1 MARKCT
7 ITGKKP
13 MSGNN
18 VSHAQNKTKRRFMP
32 NLQEIRLF
40 SESLGRFVKIRLSV
54 QGLRTV
60 EHKGGLD
67 SYLLGT
73 ANSKLDP
80 ALKKIKAQVQ
90 AATEKKTA

>member
-1 MARKCT
+1 MSRKCM

-13 MSGNN
+13 LVGNN

-40 SESLGRFVKIRLSV
+40 SESLKRFVKVRLSV

-60 EHKGGLD
+60 EHKGGLGA
-67 SYLLGT
+67 YLLST
-73 ANSKLDP
+73 ATSKLDP
-80 ALKKIKAQVQ
+80 KLKKVKVEVEAKKAS
-90 AATEKKTA
+90 